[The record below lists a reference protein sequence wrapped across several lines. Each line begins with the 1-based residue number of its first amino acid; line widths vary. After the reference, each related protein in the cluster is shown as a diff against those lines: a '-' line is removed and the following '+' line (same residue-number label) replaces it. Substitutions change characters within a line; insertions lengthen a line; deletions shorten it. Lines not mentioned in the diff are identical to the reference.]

1 MVPSPDIRPSDTDP
15 LVLYDVGTE
24 ESLSDAVL
32 RAAAE
37 IVEDL
42 TAVRPLSS
50 LVDVE
55 SLDHL
60 FESRRDADT
69 DTRIVAFAAWNL
81 WFVVTA
87 TTIEIYE
94 LDEPLDG

>member
-1 MVPSPDIRPSDTDP
+1 MASPPDIRPPDADAI
-15 LVLYDVGTE
+15 VVYDVDSE

-32 RAAAE
+32 RAAGE
-37 IVEDL
+37 VIDDL

-50 LVDVE
+50 VVDIE

-60 FESRRDADT
+60 FDRRRDSEAEAP
-69 DTRIVAFAAWNL
+69 IVAFAAWDL

-87 TTIEIYE
+87 VQVEIYE
-94 LDEPLDG
+94 LDDPLAG